1 MNHNDPRLGAY
12 RKSMKK
18 DSEPGSSAPGDTR
31 DGIVRDSG
39 LLKVP
44 GKEERDSPYRR
55 VAKFLLLIGTAE
67 AAKIV
72 SRLDPDQVE
81 KVMMELS
88 GIRSVPR
95 DEATVILA
103 EFESLLHQAKQRTG
117 GVETAR
123 TILESAFG
131 SERAAE
137 MLEKAVP
144 TLHGKPFDY
153 LQEIDSEKLY
163 RLIRGELASVKA
175 LVLSQAK
182 PAIAAEVIQQMD
194 DTEKKDTVFRLARM
208 GSVSPEVLRRVDATM
223 REKVESIEIPSDD
236 TVDGRSALA
245 AILKRMDGETEKGI
259 LGRLEEHDPELG
271 RDIRDRLFT
280 LDDLIHAEDKYLQ
293 GELRSLSDH
302 DFAVLIAG
310 KSPEFRNK
318 LLSNISRNRRTEILE
333 EENIVTPVTRKE
345 SREVTESFYQK
356 VRHAWEAGAFR
367 LSDDDDDQWVE

>member
-1 MNHNDPRLGAY
+1 MNQNDPRLGAY

-18 DSEPGSSAPGDTR
+18 ETPQDSP
-31 DGIVRDSG
+31 RDSG

-44 GKEERDSPYRR
+44 GKKERESPYRR
-55 VAKFLLLIGTAE
+55 VAKFLLLIGTTE

-88 GIRSVPR
+88 GIRSVPH

-103 EFESLLHQAKQRTG
+103 EFESLLHQAKQSTG

-123 TILESAFG
+123 TILEEAFG

-144 TLHGKPFDY
+144 NLHGKPFDY
-153 LQEIDSEKLY
+153 LQDIDSEKLY
-163 RLIRGELASVKA
+163 RLIRGELASVRA

-182 PAIAAEVIQQMD
+182 PSIAAEAIKRMD

-208 GSVSPEVLRRVDATM
+208 GAVSPEVIRRVDDTM
-223 REKVESIEIPSDD
+223 REKVETIEVPTGD

-259 LGRLEEHDPELG
+259 LGRLEDHDPELG
-271 RDIRDRLFT
+271 RDIRNRLFT
-280 LDDLIHAEDKYLQ
+280 LDDLVHVDDKYLQ

-302 DFAVLIAG
+302 DFAVLLAG
-310 KSPEFRNK
+310 KSPELRNK
-318 LLSNISRNRRTEILE
+318 LLGNISRNRRTEILE
-333 EENIVTPVTRKE
+333 EENIITPVTRKE
-345 SREVTESFYQK
+345 SRDVTEAFYTK
-356 VRHAWEAGAFR
+356 VRNAWEAGTFR